1 MLSLTTLRFH
11 MSAVDEFRSFNRF
24 FTREIGLLD
33 KHLLASDYTLAEGR
47 VLYELANNGE
57 QTAADLGRSLQMD
70 KAHLSRIVARFEKR
84 KLVRVR
90 ASSTHGRQRLIALT
104 PAGQEVFSGL
114 NRRSQLQIERILAPL
129 NDNERGRLIS
139 SMRQIRSIIDT
150 DQTPDKVTYRSPR
163 PGDLGWVIHR
173 QAVLYHEE
181 YGLDWTYEALV
192 AEILSKFVA
201 TFEPAREAAWIAE
214 YAGSIAG
221 SIFLVQSDDSMVAQ
235 LRLLYVE
242 PSARGLGIGRTLVAM
257 CIDRARELGYHKI
270 KLWTNDILISARRIY
285 EAAGFQL
292 VDEEKH
298 HSFGQDLVG
307 QTWVLDLRPG
317 GAPDK

>member
-1 MLSLTTLRFH
+1 MN
-11 MSAVDEFRSFNRF
+11 AVDEFRSFNRF

-57 QTAADLGRSLQMD
+57 QTAADIGRSLHMD
-70 KAHLSRIVARFEKR
+70 KAHLSRIVSRFEKR

-90 ASSTHGRQRLIALT
+90 ASSTHGRQRLITLT

-114 NRRSQLQIERILAPL
+114 NLRSQLQMEQILAPL
-129 NDNERGRLIS
+129 DDDARRQLVS
-139 SMRQIRSIIDT
+139 SMRQIRNLIDAENHVPNT
-150 DQTPDKVTYRSPR
+150 VTYRGLQ
-163 PGDLGWVIHR
+163 PGDLGCVIHR
-173 QAVLYHEE
+173 QSVLYHQE

-192 AEILSKFVA
+192 AEILSKFV
-201 TFEPAREAAWIAE
+201 TNFNPEREAAWIAE

-221 SIFLVQSDDSMVAQ
+221 SIFLVQSEDPEVAK

-242 PSARGLGIGRTLVAM
+242 PSARGLGIGRTLVAS
-257 CIDRARELGYHKI
+257 CVGRARELGYRQI
-270 KLWTNDILISARRIY
+270 KLWTNDVLVSARRIY
-285 EAAGFQL
+285 EAAGFRL
-292 VDEEKH
+292 VDQEKH

-307 QTWVLDLRPG
+307 QTWVLDLQ
-317 GAPDK
+317 A

>member
-1 MLSLTTLRFH
+1 MN
-11 MSAVDEFRSFNRF
+11 AVDEFRSFNRF

-33 KHLLASDYTLAEGR
+33 KHLLASDCTLAEGR

-57 QTAADLGRSLQMD
+57 QTAADIGRSLHMD
-70 KAHLSRIVARFEKR
+70 KAHLSRIVSRFEKR

-90 ASSTHGRQRLIALT
+90 ASSTHGRQRLITLT

-114 NRRSQLQIERILAPL
+114 NLRSQLQMEQILAPL
-129 NDNERGRLIS
+129 DDDARRQLVS
-139 SMRQIRSIIDT
+139 SMRQIRNLIDAENHV
-150 DQTPDKVTYRSPR
+150 PDEVTYRGLQ

-173 QAVLYHEE
+173 QAVLYYQE
-181 YGLDWTYEALV
+181 YGLDWSYEALV
-192 AEILSKFVA
+192 AEILSKFV
-201 TFEPAREAAWIAE
+201 TNFNSEREAAWIAE

-221 SIFLVQSDDSMVAQ
+221 SIFLVQSEDPEVAK

-242 PSARGLGIGRTLVAM
+242 PSARGLGIGRTLVAT
-257 CIDRARELGYHKI
+257 CVGRAREVGYRQI
-270 KLWTNDILISARRIY
+270 KLWTNDVLVSARRIY
-285 EAAGFQL
+285 EAAGFHL

-307 QTWVLDLRPG
+307 QTWVLDLQ
-317 GAPDK
+317 A

>member
-1 MLSLTTLRFH
+1 MN
-11 MSAVDEFRSFNRF
+11 AVDEFRSFNRF
-24 FTREIGLLD
+24 FTREIGLFD

-57 QTAADLGRSLQMD
+57 QTAADIGRSLHMD
-70 KAHLSRIVARFEKR
+70 KAHLSRIVSRFEKR

-90 ASSTHGRQRLIALT
+90 ASSTHGRQRLITLT

-114 NRRSQLQIERILAPL
+114 NLRSQLQMEQILAPL
-129 NDNERGRLIS
+129 DDDARRRLVS
-139 SMRQIRSIIDT
+139 SMRQIRNLIDAENHV
-150 DQTPDKVTYRSPR
+150 PDTVTYRGLQ

-173 QAVLYHEE
+173 QAVLYYQE

-192 AEILSKFVA
+192 AEILSKFV
-201 TFEPAREAAWIAE
+201 TNFNPEREAAWIAE

-221 SIFLVQSDDSMVAQ
+221 SIFLVQSEDPEVAK

-242 PSARGLGIGRTLVAM
+242 QSARGLGIGRTLVAT
-257 CIDRARELGYHKI
+257 CIERAREAGYRQI
-270 KLWTNDILISARRIY
+270 KLWTNDVLVSARRIY
-285 EAAGFQL
+285 EAAGFRL
-292 VDEEKH
+292 VDQEKH

-307 QTWVLDLRPG
+307 QTWVLDLQ
-317 GAPDK
+317 A